1 MEETLDLNFASV
13 QKSYFDMYCIFLGL
27 LDLFLGRE
35 GWGGITYP
43 FKPLLKYSKN
53 ELTKRLN
60 GVCRN
65 RMLTVNG
72 W

>member
-1 MEETLDLNFASV
+1 MEETLDLNAASV
-13 QKSYFDMYCIFLGL
+13 QNNYFDLYCIFLGS
-27 LDLFLGRE
+27 LDLFLGWR
-35 GWGGITYP
+35 GGITYP

-53 ELTKRLN
+53 ERTKKLN
-60 GVCRN
+60 GVCGN